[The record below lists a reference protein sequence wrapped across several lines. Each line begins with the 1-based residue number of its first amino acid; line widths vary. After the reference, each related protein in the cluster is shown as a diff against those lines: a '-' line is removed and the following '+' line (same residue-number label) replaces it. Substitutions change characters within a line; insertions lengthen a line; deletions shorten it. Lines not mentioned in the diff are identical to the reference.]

1 MGAGHSSSSSG
12 SGGTVC
18 AIFPGS
24 CFDPLSHTDIVEGSL
39 DTVHAVSSDAVN
51 ASEASQSIT
60 APAARSDAA
69 KLQSSVPGSA
79 GGAKVEAATSAD
91 AGPVP
96 PTSASPLHALQ
107 QSFFA
112 MHAQAT
118 AAAGNLAAAASSAVA
133 SARPEAATTL
143 PASSSEPAGS
153 STPQSVSA
161 FQALQQG
168 FSAMHA
174 QASAAAGSLAAAAS
188 SAVRSVSAA
197 TASTDVPPGAGT
209 ALAQPAAA
217 TAETRM
223 PTGVS
228 THLAP
233 GSGAAPSGPVGSF
246 AWTSSDPLAATALH
260 LPNSPSASFDAGS
273 DDVILPPPQMAGMPP
288 SGSRGSDL
296 GRAPVSFDS
305 DVNGPNTGRKSS
317 SSRAGAMPPLY
328 IPAVSGAVNGG
339 GITSAGGTP
348 RLSSAASSAC
358 TSPRGSYAGG
368 GGQMSPAAL
377 RLHLNAVA
385 EVQSSRWGEGRNR
398 AALGSA
404 LRKTKTLMQSSPR
417 AGAGAGAGGGSS
429 HEYDDV
435 QRDRLQELRA
445 QQAAAQQAL
454 ARSME
459 VTVRAHLAEH
469 VEELMSSSP
478 SAAAAAT

>member
-1 MGAGHSSSSSG
+1 MGAGHSSSG
-12 SGGTVC
+12 SGTVC

-24 CFDPLSHTDIVEGSL
+24 CFDPLSHTDEEGGL
-39 DTVHAVSSDAVN
+39 DSSDAVS

-69 KLQSSVPGSA
+69 KLQSAPGSA
-79 GGAKVEAATSAD
+79 AGAKVEAISAD
-91 AGPVP
+91 AVPVP
-96 PTSASPLHALQ
+96 STAASPLHALQ
-107 QSFFA
+107 QSFLA

-133 SARPEAATTL
+133 STRPEAAATTL
-143 PASSSEPAGS
+143 PAPSSEPAGS
-153 STPQSVSA
+153 NPPQSVSA

-188 SAVRSVSAA
+188 SAVGSVSGA
-197 TASTDVPPGAGT
+197 TANTEVPPGAGT
-209 ALAQPAAA
+209 AQTQPTAA

-246 AWTSSDPLAATALH
+246 AWNSSDPLAATALH
-260 LPNSPSASFDAGS
+260 LPNSPTASFDAGS
-273 DDVILPPPQMAGMPP
+273 DDVLLPPPQMPGMPS

-296 GRAPVSFDS
+296 
-305 DVNGPNTGRKSS
+305 VNGPNTGRKSS
-317 SSRAGAMPPLY
+317 SSRTGAMPPLY
-328 IPAVSGAVNGG
+328 IPAVSGAVSGS

-358 TSPRGSYAGG
+358 TSPRGSYAG

-417 AGAGAGAGGGSS
+417 AGAGAGAGGGNS

-459 VTVRAHLAEH
+459 VTVRSHLAEH

-478 SAAAAAT
+478 TAAAAAT